1 MTRKPT
7 GTWQLL
13 GALLLLVISS
23 SVVWAEQPETPTWT
37 VELEAGPVWQSRN
50 DVQIPNDE
58 TGTRFSL
65 VDLVGNGAWFAP
77 RLQVSW
83 NIKGRHGLQLYL
95 APLSY
100 TESGQFDAPVRFAGE
115 EFSDDA
121 PTEATYQFNSW
132 RMSYRYQVVRGS
144 RWLVWVGFTGKIRDA
159 KIELQQGDT
168 VGRDTDTGFVP
179 LFLFEADYS
188 LTDRW
193 HFLAE
198 LDALAGGPGRA
209 EDLALKIGYD
219 VSDRWRVTGG
229 YRMIEG
235 GADVDEV
242 YNFAWI
248 HSAVV
253 SAVYRF

>member
-1 MTRKPT
+1 MKNTSMKSYL
-7 GTWQLL
+7 GAFLLLLL
-13 GALLLLVISS
+13 GATTLCVAQADL
-23 SVVWAEQPETPTWT
+23 PKWT
-37 VELEAGPVWQSRN
+37 FELEAGPVWQSRN

-65 VDLVGNGAWFAP
+65 VDLVGNGPWFAP
-77 RLQVSW
+77 RLQISW
-83 NIKGRHGLQLYL
+83 NIKGRHGLQLFL

-100 TESGQFDAPVRFAGE
+100 TETGQFDQPVRFAGE
-115 EFSDDA
+115 EFSADA

-132 RMSYRYQVVRGS
+132 RASYRYQVIRGS

-168 VGRDTDTGFVP
+168 SARDTDTGFVP

-188 LTDRW
+188 FTDRW

-219 VSDRWRVTGG
+219 VSDRWRITGG

-253 SAVYRF
+253 SAVWRF

>member
-1 MTRKPT
+1 MSTNTLIHRRLFSLVVILAATCTALQADEMAISK
-7 GTWQLL
+7 WQ
-13 GALLLLVISS
+13 
-23 SVVWAEQPETPTWT
+23 
-37 VELEAGPVWQSRN
+37 VELEVGPVWQTRN

-65 VDLVGNGAWFAP
+65 VDLVGNGPWFGP

-100 TESGQFDAPVRFAGE
+100 TETGQFTEPVRFAGE
-115 EFSDDA
+115 DFSTEE
-121 PTEATYQFNSW
+121 PTNATYQFNSW
-132 RMSYRYQVVRGS
+132 RLSYRYRVVSGN
-144 RWLVWVGFTGKIRDA
+144 RWLVWGGFTGKIRDA
-159 KIELQQGDT
+159 KIELQQGET

-179 LFLFEADYS
+179 LLLVETDYRIS
-188 LTDRW
+188 DRW
-193 HFLAE
+193 HLLGE
-198 LDALAGGPGRA
+198 LDGLAGGPGRA
-209 EDLALKIGYD
+209 IDLALKIGYD
-219 VSDRWRVTGG
+219 LSDHWRLTGG

-242 YNFAWI
+242 YNFAWFQ
-248 HSAVV
+248 SAVV

>member
-1 MTRKPT
+1 MRAWTIH
-7 GTWQLL
+7 LL
-13 GALLLLVISS
+13 SFLLLVLVAPASWGVDGDS
-23 SVVWAEQPETPTWT
+23 PKWT
-37 VELEAGPVWQSRN
+37 FELEAGPVWQSRN

-65 VDLVGNGAWFAP
+65 VDLVGNGPWFAP
-77 RLQVSW
+77 RLQISW
-83 NIKGRHGLQLYL
+83 NIKGRHGLQLFL

-100 TESGQFDAPVRFAGE
+100 TETGQFDQPVRFAGE
-115 EFSDDA
+115 EFSADA

-132 RMSYRYQVVRGS
+132 RASYRYQVIRGS

-168 VGRDTDTGFVP
+168 SARDTDTGFVP

-188 LTDRW
+188 FTDRW

-219 VSDRWRVTGG
+219 VSDRWRITGG

-242 YNFAWI
+242 YNFAWF
-248 HSAVV
+248 HSAVL
-253 SAVYRF
+253 SAIYRF

>member
-1 MTRKPT
+1 MSSKRFRRTLSSAAI
-7 GTWQLL
+7 LL
-13 GALLLLVISS
+13 GTFAAVAS
-23 SVVWAEQPETPTWT
+23 WAADSDTPKWT
-37 VELEAGPVWQSRN
+37 LELEAGPFWQSRN

-65 VDLVGNGAWFAP
+65 QDLVGSGPWFGP
-77 RLQVSW
+77 RLQISYTV
-83 NIKGRHGLQLYL
+83 KGRHGIQLYL

-100 TESGQFDAPVRFAGE
+100 TETGQFETPVLFAGNS
-115 EFSDDA
+115 FSADT
-121 PTEATYQFNSW
+121 PTQAKYQFNSW
-132 RMSYRYQVVRGS
+132 RASYRYQVVRGT

-159 KIELQQGDT
+159 EIELRQGET
-168 VGRDTDTGFVP
+168 VARDTDTGFVP
-179 LFLFEADYS
+179 LFLFEADCR
-188 LTDRW
+188 LIDRW
-193 HFLAE
+193 HFLID

-219 VSDRWRVTGG
+219 LSNSWRLTGG
-229 YRMIEG
+229 YRTIEG

-242 YNFAWI
+242 YNFAWF

>member
-1 MTRKPT
+1 MTDMIAKCS
-7 GTWQLL
+7 L
-13 GALLLLVISS
+13 GVCLLLVVSGSGSS
-23 SVVWAEQPETPTWT
+23 LCATDSETPRWT

-50 DVQIPNDE
+50 DVQIPNDA

-65 VDLVGNGAWFAP
+65 VDLVGNGPWAVG
-77 RLQVSW
+77 RLQISW

-100 TESGQFDAPVRFAGE
+100 TETGHFDRPVRFAGE
-115 EFSDDA
+115 SFA
-121 PTEATYQFNSW
+121 AKNPTAATYQFNSW
-132 RMSYRYQVVRGS
+132 RLSYRYHVVQGS

-159 KIELQQGDT
+159 KIELRQGDT
-168 VGRDTDTGFVP
+168 VARDTDTGFVP
-179 LFLFEADYS
+179 LFLLEADYQ

-193 HFLAE
+193 HLLAE

-219 VSDRWRVTGG
+219 LSERWRLTGG

-242 YNFAWI
+242 YNFAWF
-248 HSAVV
+248 HSAVI